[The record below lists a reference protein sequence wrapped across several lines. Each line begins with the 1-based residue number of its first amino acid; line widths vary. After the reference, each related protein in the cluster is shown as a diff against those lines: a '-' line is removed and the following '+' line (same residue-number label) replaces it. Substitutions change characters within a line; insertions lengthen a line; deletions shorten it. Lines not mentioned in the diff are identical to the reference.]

1 MIVQDN
7 RLAHTESPRRMWQ
20 CIGAK
25 LLEKRIMIALCLGG
39 VWLLVGAAYIMRTD
53 GRLQHDLR
61 GHVEYTQRIYRDKAL
76 PSPYQGWQTY
86 HPPVYYLVNQL
97 AFPGGRRHIGIVR
110 FMSVVYGG
118 IFGALCLL
126 ACRWMVGRGGVGI
139 LATCYLMSTP
149 AVIQLFSSYN
159 NDGLTMVLSA
169 SFLMLLW
176 SYWRTGRWQYWVL
189 SVVIGT
195 LAVYT
200 KFSAI
205 YLVLS
210 VAIVVCVTVCL
221 RILPLRKAFVIAGA
235 ICIPGIILLP
245 WLYFHNYCSTGKLFP
260 HNVEVPTGRIMM
272 AATMENNGGVVRF
285 LLAPPGI
292 SWTRWDSPYAI
303 GRGEGN
309 GWDWTKKDLMSST
322 LVTSVLGEFD
332 YSSLTKRHPR
342 LTEIFAWLALGFR
355 LGLVGLLVT
364 QWVPRMVLPGGIILT
379 SFLMHIIHL
388 AFVQPY
394 VNAANYRYY
403 AWVGLPLAVLLC
415 IATCEGQLGGMIGR
429 KVLKTMLTVG
439 IFVQL
444 AFLSAGVAC

>member
-1 MIVQDN
+1 MILQDN
-7 RLAHTESPRRMWQ
+7 RLARKEIPRRMWQ
-20 CIGAK
+20 RIWAK
-25 LLEKRIMIALCLGG
+25 LLEKRLLIPLGLAG

-86 HPPVYYLVNQL
+86 HPPLYYLVNQL
-97 AFPGGRRHIGIVR
+97 AFPDGRRHIGIVR
-110 FMSVVYGG
+110 FMSVLYGG

-126 ACRWMVGRGGVGI
+126 ACRWMVGREGVGI
-139 LATCYLMSTP
+139 LATSYLMSTP

-159 NDGLTMVLSA
+159 NDSLTMVLSA

-176 SYWRTGRWQYWVL
+176 SYWRTGRWRYWVL

-205 YLVLS
+205 YLLLS
-210 VAIVVCVTVCL
+210 VVIVVGVTVCL
-221 RILPLRKAFVIAGA
+221 RILPFRKAFVIAGA

-260 HNVEVPTGRIMM
+260 HNVEVPTGRIMV

-303 GRGEGN
+303 GRGKDN
-309 GWDWTKKDLMSST
+309 GWDWTKKDLGSST

-332 YSSLTKRHPR
+332 YSSVARRHPG
-342 LTEIFAWLALGFR
+342 LTEIFAWLALGLR
-355 LGLVGLLVT
+355 LGLVVLLVIR
-364 QWVPRMVLPGGIILT
+364 WVPRMVLPGAIILT
-379 SFLMHIIHL
+379 SFLMHVMHL

-394 VNAANYRYY
+394 VNAANFRYY
-403 AWVGLPLAVLLC
+403 AWVGLPLVVLLC
-415 IATCEGQLGGMIGR
+415 MATWEGQFGGNIGKR
-429 KVLKTMLTVG
+429 VLKTMLTVG

-444 AFLSAGVAC
+444 TFLSAMGTC